1 MIGQRLEF
9 TINKAIKRA
18 NDLKHEFLTLENVL
32 LSLIED
38 KEVSGVLENCGA
50 DTGEIKNELN
60 DYLNDKD
67 NFSILDDQQ
76 IDVLSKKHFVD
87 ENLREL
93 AGKNGIRYQPELS
106 LALQR
111 VIQRAAMHVQSVGK
125 TSIKGVNLLVAFFQE
140 EKSFGITLLN
150 ERGVTRLKVLEQ
162 VAHSLDRAINT
173 DPVELDDQDSKSQ
186 QPRKDTL
193 LDQFGVNL
201 LESAKN
207 GDIDPLVGRES
218 EISRIQEI
226 LLRRRKNNPLIVGDA
241 GVGKTALV
249 EGFALQIFNGK
260 THEFFKDLIIYSLD
274 IATVLAGAK
283 FRGDF
288 EQRLK
293 GILESVVK
301 SKKEGKEIII
311 FIDEIHT
318 IMGAGATGSGTMD
331 ASNLLKPY
339 LSSGKIKIIG
349 STTYEEYRKF
359 IEKDAA
365 FRRRFQKI
373 DIDEPSSEEAVKI
386 LQGIKGTLE
395 DHHGIKI
402 SNKVINAAVN
412 LSKKY
417 LFDKKLPDKAID
429 IIDESCSAKKLSN
442 KNGKSLTLLD
452 LEKVVS
458 KLSGVPTQSINN
470 DEKKVL
476 KSLKNN
482 LKLLIYGQD
491 HAIDTICESILVAR
505 SGLGNENK
513 PIASFL
519 FSGPTGVGKTELTKQ
534 LALLLGNQFI
544 RFDMSEYMEKH
555 SVSKLIGAPPGYVG
569 HDQGGIL
576 TDKVNKNPYS
586 VILLDEIEKAHPD
599 IYNVLLQVM
608 DNGTLTDS
616 LGRVTNFRNTILIF
630 TTNAGAAES
639 EKGIIG
645 LGESIKGGSF
655 KADKVLKNF
664 FSPEFRN
671 RLSGIVRFNYL
682 EKDQMVK
689 IVEKFMFEVQGRLES
704 QGISLDVSNEVLEY
718 LAKIGFDPKMGA
730 RPLERCI
737 LEKISTP
744 ISKILIDIEDKK
756 SKKVVEVRLEKEEI
770 RVSLV

>member
-50 DTGEIKNELN
+50 NTSEIKDELKN
-60 DYLNDKD
+60 YLYDQE
-67 NFSILDDQQ
+67 NFSILNDDQ
-76 IDVLSKKHFVD
+76 IDTLSKKHFVD
-87 ENLREL
+87 DNLREL
-93 AGKNGIRYQPELS
+93 AGKNGIKYQPELS

-150 ERGVTRLKVLEQ
+150 DQGVTRLKVLEQ

-173 DPVELDDQDSKSQ
+173 DPVEIEGQEEVSK
-186 QPRKDTL
+186 QPKKDTL
-193 LDQFGVNL
+193 LDQFGTNL
-201 LESAKN
+201 MESAKN
-207 GDIDPLVGRES
+207 KEIDPLVGRET

-226 LLRRRKNNPLIVGDA
+226 LLRRRKNNPLVVGDA

-249 EGFALQIFNGK
+249 EGFALQIFNK
-260 THEFFKDLIIYSLD
+260 ESHEFFEDVIIYSLD

-301 SKKEGKEIII
+301 SKKEGKEIIL

-373 DIDEPSSEEAVKI
+373 DLGEPSSEESVKI

-402 SNKVINAAVN
+402 SNKVITAAVN

-429 IIDESCSAKKLSN
+429 IIDESCSAKKLAS
-442 KNGKSLTLLD
+442 KNGKTLTLLD

-476 KSLKNN
+476 KNLNTN

-491 HAIDTICESILVAR
+491 HAIETISEAILVSR

-519 FSGPTGVGKTELTKQ
+519 FAGPTGVGKTELSKQ
-534 LALLLGNQFI
+534 LATLLGNQFI

-569 HDQGGIL
+569 HEQGGLL

-599 IYNVLLQVM
+599 IYNILLQVM

-616 LGRVTNFRNTILIF
+616 LGRVTNFRNSILIY

-639 EKGIIG
+639 EKGSIG
-645 LGESIKGGSF
+645 LGKSLNSGSF
-655 KADKVLKNF
+655 KAEKVLKNF

-671 RLSGIVRFNYL
+671 RLNGIVRFNSL
-682 EKDQMVK
+682 DKEQMVK
-689 IVEKFMFEVQGRLES
+689 IVEKFIFEVQSRLEN
-704 QGISLDVSNEVLEY
+704 QGISLDISNEVINH
-718 LAKIGFDPKMGA
+718 LAEVGFDPKMGA

-737 LEKISTP
+737 FEKISTP
-744 ISKILIDIEDKK
+744 ISKILIDVQDKK
-756 SKKVVEVRLEKEEI
+756 SKKIAKVLLENDEI
-770 RVSLV
+770 SVSII

>member
-50 DTGEIKNELN
+50 DTVEIKNELN

-186 QPRKDTL
+186 QPKKDTL

-301 SKKEGKEIII
+301 SKKEGKEIIL

>member
-1 MIGQRLEF
+1 MV
-9 TINKAIKRA
+9 K
-18 NDLKHEFLTLENVL
+18 LT
-32 LSLIED
+32 S
-38 KEVSGVLENCGA
+38 
-50 DTGEIKNELN
+50 
-60 DYLNDKD
+60 
-67 NFSILDDQQ
+67 
-76 IDVLSKKHFVD
+76 
-87 ENLREL
+87 
-93 AGKNGIRYQPELS
+93 
-106 LALQR
+106 
-111 VIQRAAMHVQSVGK
+111 
-125 TSIKGVNLLVAFFQE
+125 
-140 EKSFGITLLN
+140 
-150 ERGVTRLKVLEQ
+150 
-162 VAHSLDRAINT
+162 
-173 DPVELDDQDSKSQ
+173 
-186 QPRKDTL
+186 
-193 LDQFGVNL
+193 
-201 LESAKN
+201 
-207 GDIDPLVGRES
+207 
-218 EISRIQEI
+218 
-226 LLRRRKNNPLIVGDA
+226 
-241 GVGKTALV
+241 
-249 EGFALQIFNGK
+249 
-260 THEFFKDLIIYSLD
+260 FFKDLIIYSLD

-301 SKKEGKEIII
+301 AKKEGKEIIL

-373 DIDEPSSEEAVKI
+373 DLDEPSSEESVKI

-402 SNKVINAAVN
+402 SNKVIHAAVS

-429 IIDESCSAKKLSN
+429 IIDEACSSKKLSH
-442 KNGKSLTLLD
+442 KSAKSLTIGD

-476 KSLKNN
+476 KDLKKN

-491 HAIDTICESILVAR
+491 HAVDAICESILVSR

-519 FSGPTGVGKTELTKQ
+519 FSGPTGVGKTELSKQ
-534 LALLLGNQFI
+534 LATLLGNQFI

-599 IYNVLLQVM
+599 IYNILLQVM

-616 LGRVTNFRNTILIF
+616 MGRVTNFRNSILIF

-639 EKGIIG
+639 EKGVIG
-645 LGESIKGGSF
+645 LGGALSVGTF

-671 RLSGIVRFNYL
+671 RLNGIVRFNSL
-682 EKDQMVK
+682 DKDQMVK
-689 IVEKFMFEVQGRLES
+689 IVEKFIFEVQGRLES
-704 QGISLDVSNEVLEY
+704 QGLSLDISNEVIQE
-718 LAKIGFDPKMGA
+718 LAEIGFDPKMGA

-744 ISKILIDIEDKK
+744 ISKILIDLDDKK
-756 SKKVVEVRLEKEEI
+756 SKKMAIVRLVNKEI
-770 RVSLV
+770 TVSLE

>member
-9 TINKAIKRA
+9 TINQAIKRA
-18 NDLKHEFLTLENVL
+18 NDLRHEYLTIENVL
-32 LSLIED
+32 LSLIDD
-38 KEVSGVLENCGA
+38 KEVSGVISSCGA
-50 DTGEIKNELN
+50 DTVELKTALEK
-60 DYLNDKD
+60 YLGSSE
-67 NFSILDDQQ
+67 NFSILNDDQ
-76 IDVLSKKHFVD
+76 IEVLSKRHFVD
-87 ENLREL
+87 EKLREL
-93 AGKNGIRYQPELS
+93 AEKNGIRYQPELS

-125 TSIKGVNLLVAFFQE
+125 NSIQGVNLLVALFQE
-140 EKSFGITLLN
+140 EKSYGISLLN
-150 ERGVTRLKVLEQ
+150 EKGVTRLRVLEQ

-173 DPVELDDQDSKSQ
+173 EPMEPASVDEEAQVK
-186 QPRKDTL
+186 KDTL

-201 LESAKN
+201 IESAKN
-207 GDIDPLVGRES
+207 GDIDPIIGREF
-218 EISRIQEI
+218 ELTRIQEI
-226 LLRRRKNNPLIVGDA
+226 LLRRRKNNPLVVGDA

-249 EGFALQIFNGK
+249 EGFALNIFNSK
-260 THEFFKDLIIYSLD
+260 VHENFKDLTIYSLD
-274 IATVLAGAK
+274 IASVLAGAK

-301 SKKEGKEIII
+301 SKKDGKEIIL

-349 STTYEEYRKF
+349 STTFEEYRKF

-373 DIDEPSSEEAVKI
+373 DLDEPSKMESVKI
-386 LQGIKGTLE
+386 LQGLKSTLE
-395 DHHGIKI
+395 NHHQIKV
-402 SNKVINAAVN
+402 SSKVINAAVD
-412 LSKKY
+412 LSVKY

-429 IIDESCSAKKLSN
+429 ILDEACASKKLV
-442 KNGKSLTLLD
+442 KKSSKSISVSD
-452 LEKVVS
+452 LERVVS
-458 KLSGVPTQSINN
+458 KLAGVPAQTVNN
-470 DEKKVL
+470 DERKVL
-476 KSLKNN
+476 KNLSNN
-482 LKLLIYGQD
+482 LKLVIYGQN
-491 HAIDTICESILVAR
+491 HAVDLVSEAILVSR

-519 FSGPTGVGKTELTKQ
+519 FAGPTGVGKTELSKQ
-534 LALLLGNQFI
+534 LATLIGNQFI

-569 HDQGGIL
+569 HDQGGLL

-599 IYNVLLQVM
+599 IYNILLQVM

-616 LGRVTNFRNTILIF
+616 LGRTTNFRNTILIF
-630 TTNAGAAES
+630 TTNAGASEA
-639 EKGIIG
+639 EKGSIG
-645 LGESIKGGSF
+645 LGGESVLGSF

-671 RLSGIVRFNYL
+671 RLSNIIKFNPL
-682 EKDQMVK
+682 GKEQIVK
-689 IVEKFMFEVQGRLES
+689 IVEKFLFELQNRLLERS
-704 QGISLDVSNEVLEY
+704 IVLEVETEVVSY
-718 LAKIGFDPKMGA
+718 IAKIGFDPKMGA

-744 ISKILIDIEDKK
+744 ISKKLINSSSSKPAKTAYISLNNDEIEIKL
-756 SKKVVEVRLEKEEI
+756 S
-770 RVSLV
+770 